1 MHILY
6 IGWAHH
12 VHVRRWAA
20 YFAGRGHRVTI
31 LTNSNTFEP
40 LENVI
45 IFRILSRSFFSR
57 FAVDEI
63 RAWVFLLRPDVIHVQ
78 WATYGPKVRK
88 VRDIPIGVTAWGS
101 DIYMFSSYDKTIQA
115 STKEALSNA
124 DFITCDSQDLKKR
137 ILEIIGKGDDKV
149 IVIQWGV
156 DTKVFRPLP
165 VNDLVRSRFGL
176 PMGNSVI
183 LSMRNINPIY
193 NPETIIEAFGI
204 LVRRID
210 NVVLVQKYYKSTNK
224 RLKELQEL
232 VEKKGLTKKVFWIG
246 ELEYEDLPWLY
257 NTANVVVSVPS
268 SDGTPMTLLEAM
280 ACGVTPIV
288 SELPSVL
295 EWVKHDENAIVVP
308 AGDAI
313 KLAQAL
319 EKILIENEK
328 RQQIS
333 KINIKVV
340 KDRAEHSTHMNAME
354 ELYCSVIKK
363 NINKKNSQLFG

>member
-1 MHILY
+1 
-6 IGWAHH
+6 
-12 VHVRRWAA
+12 
-20 YFAGRGHRVTI
+20 
-31 LTNSNTFEP
+31 
-40 LENVI
+40 
-45 IFRILSRSFFSR
+45 
-57 FAVDEI
+57 
-63 RAWVFLLRPDVIHVQ
+63 
-78 WATYGPKVRK
+78 
-88 VRDIPIGVTAWGS
+88 
-101 DIYMFSSYDKTIQA
+101 
-115 STKEALSNA
+115 
-124 DFITCDSQDLKKR
+124 
-137 ILEIIGKGDDKV
+137 
-149 IVIQWGV
+149 
-156 DTKVFRPLP
+156 
-165 VNDLVRSRFGL
+165 
-176 PMGNSVI
+176 MGNSVI

-193 NPETIIEAFGI
+193 NPEAIIEAFGI
-204 LVRRID
+204 LVRRND

-257 NTANVVVSVPS
+257 NVANVVVSVPS

-319 EKILIENEK
+319 ERILIENEK

-354 ELYCSVIKK
+354 ELYYSVIQK
-363 NINKKNSQLFG
+363 NINNKNSQLFG